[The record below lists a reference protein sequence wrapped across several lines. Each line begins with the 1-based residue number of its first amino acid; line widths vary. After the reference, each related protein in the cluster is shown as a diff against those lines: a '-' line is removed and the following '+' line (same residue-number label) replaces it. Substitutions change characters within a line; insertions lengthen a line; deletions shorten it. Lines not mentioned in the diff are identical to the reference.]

1 MGGGGANKFQTCK
14 KKKYDEK
21 ERIKKEKKLAK
32 K

>member
-1 MGGGGANKFQTCK
+1 MGGGANKFQTCK
-14 KKKYDEK
+14 KKKYYDEK